1 MISAPILPTAF
12 TPAAVAAYLDRIG
25 YDGPTTPSLATLQGI
40 YRAHLFNV
48 PFENLD
54 IVPFGRPLS
63 LEPAALYDKIVRR
76 HRGGFCY
83 ELNGLLGT
91 MLRELGYDVT
101 IVSVQFVEADGSF
114 SPPFDHMAL
123 VVTTVDSPHP
133 WLVDGAG
140 GRNSTASPLP
150 LLEGFA
156 EFQAD
161 VQRGFRLRSTG
172 DRWQLDE
179 QVPGE
184 DWVPEYT
191 FQLIPRVLSDFAD
204 RCRYQEQD
212 PESYF
217 RQGSVCSLP
226 TPSGRVTLSKDRL
239 ITTIGTERQ
248 EREVCEDEVADLLR
262 VRFGIELSSDQSSH

>member
-1 MISAPILPTAF
+1 MISAPTLPTAF

-114 SPPFDHMAL
+114 SPLFEHMAL

-150 LLEGFA
+150 LLEGSA

-172 DRWQLDE
+172 DRWQLEE

-239 ITTIGTERQ
+239 ITTIGSERH
-248 EREVCEDEVADLLR
+248 EREVCENEFADLLR
-262 VRFGIELSSDQSSH
+262 VHFGIELSSDRAES